1 MQVDEESKWLV
12 LEVNRKE
19 RELLFLVAERALRD
33 LPVEI
38 LWLAIH
44 EQCTCEN
51 RLDLRKK
58 LQFMSCM
65 QDGASL

>member
-1 MQVDEESKWLV
+1 MQVDEEYQWLL

-19 RELLFLVAERALRD
+19 KEFLFLVAERALRD
-33 LPVEI
+33 LLVEI
-38 LWLAIH
+38 LWLDIH

-58 LQFMSCM
+58 LQFMSCI